1 MIIVG
6 GGPGG
11 PPPGGAEGMGRQMS
25 FVSASDLPDYKPP
38 FFAGSVRADADGYLW
53 IRTIPTKG
61 VAGGPVYDVV
71 NTKGELVDRVQLP
84 KDRTIVGFGAGGV
97 VYLLA
102 RDATPGAV
110 SKLEKARA
118 R

>member
-1 MIIVG
+1 
-6 GGPGG
+6 
-11 PPPGGAEGMGRQMS
+11 MS

-38 FFAGSVRADADGYLW
+38 FFAGAVRADADGYLW

-61 VAGGPVYDVV
+61 VAGGPVYDVI
-71 NTKGELVDRVQLP
+71 NAKGELVERVQLP

-102 RDATPGAV
+102 RDTSPGAP